1 MGRTRLATVATRSII
16 NITPGSVAGAIDAG
30 RHLTDRDRRV
40 LALLAAHRVLT
51 TEQITRV
58 AFTSQITAQHRLAT
72 LTARGVLARFRR
84 CLPSGSQSW
93 RYTLGVLGVMMNAA
107 RAGRPIPRPSRITET
122 ILSLAESPKLDHL
135 LGINDFFTRLYHVA
149 NNRDECSLVEWW
161 PERKI
166 TKAVGELVRPDG
178 YGEWSESGHS
188 VRFFVE
194 YDNGTETLDRLVEK
208 FEGYR
213 NLATAD
219 ISHPILFI
227 FTSMARQNNF
237 HRAASTRYHDLAGL
251 SVASAAVT
259 DLTTD
264 TDAAGD
270 GPAGLVWLP
279 VATSTRR
286 RLIDLP
292 GPAAR
297 PRAAA

>member
-1 MGRTRLATVATRSII
+1 MAD
-16 NITPGSVAGAIDAG
+16 AIDAG

-58 AFTSQITAQHRLAT
+58 AFTSHITAQHRLAT
-72 LTARGVLARFRR
+72 LTKRGVLARFRR

-107 RAGRPIPRPSRITET
+107 RAGRSIPRPSRITET
-122 ILSLAESPKLDHL
+122 ILALAESPKLDHL
-135 LGINDFFTRLYHVA
+135 LGINDFFTRLHNQA
-149 NNRDECSLVEWW
+149 NRRDGCALVEWW
-161 PERKI
+161 SERKVA
-166 TKAVGELVRPDG
+166 KSVGELVRPDG
-178 YGEWSESGHS
+178 YGEWQESGRN

-194 YDNGTETLDRLVEK
+194 YDNGTETLERLAGK

-213 NLATAD
+213 NLAMAG

-227 FTSMARQNNF
+227 FAGVTRQNNF
-237 HRAASTRYHDLAGL
+237 HRMASARSRDLAGL
-251 SVASAAVT
+251 SVASTAVT
-259 DLTTD
+259 DMTTD
-264 TDAAGD
+264 TAGD
-270 GPAGLVWLP
+270 GPAGPVWLP
-279 VATSTRR
+279 VPSSTRR

-292 GPAAR
+292 APATR